1 MKKEKVRVLRILEY
15 VGDRDWV
22 EKTLKTSSVP
32 MNGDSSS
39 NTGKE
44 NIIKSAII
52 DSFPEILSNVDNDDN
67 DNDID
72 SDLIEVH
79 DRVAIY
85 NNQKRA
91 TSLGTVVSIN
101 DFRPPEQKY
110 AVDVDGYDDDVLF
123 FGEEDLKVI
132 K

>member
-1 MKKEKVRVLRILEY
+1 MTKEKVRVLRILEY
-15 VGDRDWV
+15 VGDREWV
-22 EKTLKTSSVP
+22 EKTLRTSSVP
-32 MNGDSSS
+32 INGDSSL
-39 NTGKE
+39 NTGRK

-52 DSFPEILSNVDNDDN
+52 DSFPEILSNV

-91 TSLGTVVSIN
+91 THLGTVVSVN

-123 FGEEDLKVI
+123 FGEDDLKVI

>member
-1 MKKEKVRVLRILEY
+1 MANERVRVLRILEY
-15 VGDRDWV
+15 VGDREWV
-22 EKTLKTSSVP
+22 EETMRTSSVP
-32 MNGDSSS
+32 MNGDSSKH
-39 NTGKE
+39 TGTK

-52 DSFPEILSNVDNDDN
+52 DNFPEMLNNVDNN
-67 DNDID
+67 ID
-72 SDLIEVH
+72 SDLIEVK

-91 TSLGTVVSIN
+91 THLGTVVSVN

>member
-1 MKKEKVRVLRILEY
+1 MEKEKVRVLRILEY
-15 VGDRDWV
+15 VGDREWV
-22 EKTLKTSSVP
+22 EETLRTSSVP
-32 MNGDSSS
+32 INGDSSL
-39 NTGKE
+39 NTGRK

-52 DSFPEILSNVDNDDN
+52 DSFPEILNNIDNY
-67 DNDID
+67 NDID

-91 TSLGTVVSIN
+91 TSLGTVVSVN
-101 DFRPPEQKY
+101 EFRPPEQKY

>member
-1 MKKEKVRVLRILEY
+1 MTKEKVRVLRILEY
-15 VGDRDWV
+15 VGDREWV
-22 EKTLKTSSVP
+22 EKTLKSSSVP
-32 MNGDSSS
+32 MNGDSSI
-39 NTGKE
+39 NTGRE

-52 DSFPEILSNVDNDDN
+52 DSFPEILNNVDSDN
-67 DNDID
+67 DA
-72 SDLIEVH
+72 SQDLIEVK

-91 TSLGTVVSIN
+91 THLGTVVSVN

-123 FGEEDLKVI
+123 FGEDDLKVI